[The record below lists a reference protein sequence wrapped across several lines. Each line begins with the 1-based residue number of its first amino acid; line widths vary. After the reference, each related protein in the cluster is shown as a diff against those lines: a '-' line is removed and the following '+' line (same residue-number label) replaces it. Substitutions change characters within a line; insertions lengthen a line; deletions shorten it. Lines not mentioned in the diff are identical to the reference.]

1 MADEIE
7 EKRRYFRVNDT
18 INLLHK
24 VIDKKNVN
32 ALSHVS
38 NDVLGN
44 CSLTAALDVL
54 TQESRMLSPRLERRD
69 PEMFEYLKIIDTK
82 INLIAQALSAQNE
95 QFSEHDTREVSL
107 SATGLAF
114 SNDKAVAVGELLEL
128 RMLLTSCM
136 AVIVAYARVV
146 QCKDISDDNPE
157 RPFAICVEY
166 VNLTDDDRELLI
178 KHVIKKQLQQLRD
191 KNEVG

>member
-1 MADEIE
+1 
-7 EKRRYFRVNDT
+7 
-18 INLLHK
+18 
-24 VIDKKNVN
+24 
-32 ALSHVS
+32 
-38 NDVLGN
+38 
-44 CSLTAALDVL
+44 
-54 TQESRMLSPRLERRD
+54 
-69 PEMFEYLKIIDTK
+69 MFEYLKIIDTK

>member
-1 MADEIE
+1 MADEIT

-24 VIDKKNVN
+24 VIDKNHVKV
-32 ALSHVS
+32 LSHVS
-38 NDVLGN
+38 DDVLSN
-44 CSLTAALDVL
+44 CSLASALEVL
-54 TQESRMLSPRLERRD
+54 NQEARLLAPRLERRD
-69 PEMFEYLKIIDTK
+69 PDLFEYLKLLDTK
-82 INLIAQALSAQNE
+82 INLIAQVLTSQSE

-114 SNDKAVAVGELLEL
+114 SNETPVQEGEVLEL

-146 QCKDISDDNPE
+146 HCKDISADNPE
-157 RPFAICVEY
+157 RPYAVCVEY
-166 VNLTDDDRELLI
+166 INMKEDDRELLI
-178 KHVIKKQLQQLRD
+178 KHVVKKQLQQLRD
-191 KNEVG
+191 KNET

>member
-1 MADEIE
+1 MADETE

-18 INLLHK
+18 INLLYK
-24 VIDKKNVN
+24 VIDKKNTD
-32 ALSHVS
+32 AASHVS

-44 CSLTAALDVL
+44 CSLTSALDVL
-54 TQESRMLSPRLERRD
+54 TEEARMLSPRLERRD

-82 INLIAQALSAQNE
+82 INLIAQALSIQSG

-114 SNDKAVAVGELLEL
+114 SNEKAIAVGELMEL

-136 AVIVAYARVV
+136 AVIVAYANVV
-146 QCKDISDDNPE
+146 QCKDISRDSPD

-166 VNLTDDDRELLI
+166 VNLKEEDQELLI
-178 KHVIKKQLQQLRD
+178 KHVVKKQLQQLRD
-191 KNEVG
+191 KNEMG

>member
-24 VIDKKNVN
+24 VIDKKDVSE
-32 ALSHVS
+32 LSHVS

-44 CSLTAALDVL
+44 CSLTAALEVL
-54 TQESRMLSPRLERRD
+54 TQEARMLSPRLERRD

-82 INLIAQALSAQNE
+82 INLIAQAINTQGE

-114 SNDKAVAVGELLEL
+114 SNEEAIEEGELLEL

-146 QCKDISDDNPE
+146 QCKDISADNPQ

-166 VNLTDDDRELLI
+166 INLTDDDRELLI
-178 KHVIKKQLQQLRD
+178 KHVIKKQLQQLRV
-191 KNEVG
+191 KNEN